1 MNTKLRKRVNTIG
14 KVGKI
19 ITIILIVL
27 MFIAEFALLALAIT
41 VAIVPENAFQVFV
54 SGEAKVIFDKDI
66 FGSISDQIINGVTQD
81 ADVATY
87 EGFGNHVATLTAE
100 EIDGYPVI
108 NVHVDEMLVKA
119 GHLVSFVLTFM
130 LNIAGIIVCLFFF
143 KALMNELARADSP
156 FTDGVVQKM
165 RNFAISLL
173 PAAMVSSVSET
184 VITYL
189 FSVGRSL
196 SMSLN
201 LMPVIFALIIFV
213 LAEIFRYGVLLQKES
228 DETL

>member
-1 MNTKLRKRVNTIG
+1 MNTKLRKRINTIG

-27 MFIAEFALLALAIT
+27 MFIASAALATAAVVVSVLPNDTISVNVSGDVHVAFGKTVFGLISSEIVDGVNQTADKTYNAAGGGTVQVSAENIDGAAVVNVHGDGISANSGIAAPAVLLAL
-41 VAIVPENAFQVFV
+41 V
-54 SGEAKVIFDKDI
+54 
-66 FGSISDQIINGVTQD
+66 
-81 ADVATY
+81 
-87 EGFGNHVATLTAE
+87 
-100 EIDGYPVI
+100 
-108 NVHVDEMLVKA
+108 NV
-119 GHLVSFVLTFM
+119 
-130 LNIAGIIVCLFFF
+130 AGIIVCLFFF
-143 KALMNELARADSP
+143 KALMNELAHADSP

-173 PAAMVSSVSET
+173 PAAVVSSVSET